1 MSLTPLRAG
10 SIPAPSPK
18 IQGSLNAFKRITK
31 YHKHGLGTC
40 FTLIKEIID
49 IVEHTHLSSPLICNE
64 TGKGQLWGTPGAT
77 NLNSELGAEESQ
89 QAPTFVDVNA
99 AAYQVS
105 VPSH

>member
-1 MSLTPLRAG
+1 MRTAYTEDVVADINHR
-10 SIPAPSPK
+10 
-18 IQGSLNAFKRITK
+18 QRQ
-31 YHKHGLGTC
+31 
-40 FTLIKEIID
+40 EIID
-49 IVEHTHLSSPLICNE
+49 IVEHTHLSGPLICNE

-99 AAYQVS
+99 ATYQVS